1 MAKTKKTNVKMET
14 RNQDL
19 STEQLVE
26 LFTKNAKYH
35 SIPIA
40 IITMGIPGSGKS
52 TVVKKIIEKNLTKI
66 VPYSLPY
73 KFNDF
78 VNCNPDEILP
88 YINEEDDKIRLG
100 KASRKN
106 ASIIKKLREAPQKY
120 SIIYDGTGANLP
132 AYKGVINKFIQE
144 GYYTVLVYVKTNPLI
159 AKNRVKRR
167 TRKVKSK
174 HIERIHLDLDEPIKG
189 KQIKKFDFYKDLIL
203 GNKGV
208 YLVIDNTFRPKI
220 IDSNMEGLVM

>member
-1 MAKTKKTNVKMET
+1 MAKTRKTNVKME
-14 RNQDL
+14 QEFPEL
-19 STEQLVE
+19 STDQIMEI
-26 LFTKNAKYH
+26 FTKQAKYH
-35 SIPIA
+35 KNPIA

-52 TVVKKIIEKNLTKI
+52 TVVKRIIEKNLNKI
-66 VPYSLPY
+66 VPDPTPY
-73 KFNDF
+73 KFKDF

-88 YINEEDDKIRLG
+88 FINEEDEKTRLG

-106 ASIIKKLREAPQKY
+106 ASIIKKLREEEKKY

-132 AYKGVINKFIQE
+132 AYKGVINKFVQE

-174 HIERIHLDLDEPIKG
+174 DIERIHLDLDEPIKG

-208 YLVIDNTFRPKI
+208 YIVIDNTFRPKI